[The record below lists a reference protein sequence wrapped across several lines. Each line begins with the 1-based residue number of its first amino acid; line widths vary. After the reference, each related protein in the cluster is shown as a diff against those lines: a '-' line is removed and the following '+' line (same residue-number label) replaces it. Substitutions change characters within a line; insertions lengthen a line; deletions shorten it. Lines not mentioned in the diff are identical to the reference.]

1 MLIKLHENMSG
12 DSIIVNETEISHIKP
27 MIHPDT
33 MKVVGARVELHKE
46 TLFVR
51 ETPDEIYEITEG
63 SRERATSRQLR
74 G

>member
-1 MLIKLHENMSG
+1 
-12 DSIIVNETEISHIKP
+12 
-27 MIHPDT
+27 